1 MFGQLP
7 AIFVALLYACSGVI
21 AADPLGTWVV
31 KGMGGKDLTLS
42 SINTT
47 VSEPRYKIPSTDLSL
62 EIVKTLNPIDAGDNL
77 ILLAYSMY
85 SAAERDHKGGPSA
98 HLPID
103 VYQFQYRSTQLQM
116 EGIKDRLTP
125 WKAAQDISLK

>member
-1 MFGQLP
+1 M
-7 AIFVALLYACSGVI
+7 
-21 AADPLGTWVV
+21 
-31 KGMGGKDLTLS
+31 
-42 SINTT
+42 
-47 VSEPRYKIPSTDLSL
+47 SEPRYKIPSTDLSL

-116 EGIKDRLTP
+116 EGIEDRLTP
-125 WKAAQDISLK
+125 WKAAQIFYGLLLYGVKVGFYHSNFRVVEEKIGYIAQVDVV